1 MVYIIG
7 IQILFA
13 LVSLVLNAYW
23 IIKDEMIR
31 K

>member
-1 MVYIIG
+1 MFYIIG
-7 IQILFA
+7 IQVLFA
-13 LVSLVLNAYW
+13 LVSLVLNVYW